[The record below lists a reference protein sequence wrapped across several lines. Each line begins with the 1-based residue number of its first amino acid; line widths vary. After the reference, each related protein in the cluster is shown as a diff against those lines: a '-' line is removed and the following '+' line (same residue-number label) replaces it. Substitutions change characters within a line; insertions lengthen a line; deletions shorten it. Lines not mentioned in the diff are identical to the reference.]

1 MDDHERHAAGAAP
14 VPPAPLLPG
23 PAPSGPGPAGEP
35 PVPHY
40 DRLPL
45 LGAWVK
51 FNVKLML
58 DGVLD
63 LLLLPASFIAV
74 ALGLLRGGDAPD
86 RYFRALLLFGR
97 RTERF
102 VNLFGNHRPGS
113 VDDVLGD
120 YERQVAD
127 EFERR
132 GWSDKAEAALRRTDT
147 TPVHTGGQHSVRTP
161 VDAHVQPSE
170 PPPPPASDDSSGP
183 R

>member
-1 MDDHERHAAGAAP
+1 MDDREPHATGPGPVLPVTELPVTELP
-14 VPPAPLLPG
+14 VPEHPG
-23 PAPSGPGPAGEP
+23 PAPSGQGPAGEP
-35 PVPHY
+35 PVPRY

-51 FNVKLML
+51 FNVKLVL

-86 RYFRALLLFGR
+86 RHFRALLLFGR
-97 RTERF
+97 RSERF
-102 VNLFGNHRPGS
+102 INLFGNHRRGS

-120 YERQVAD
+120 CERQVAD

-132 GWSDKAEAALRRTDT
+132 GWSGKAEAALRRTDI
-147 TPVHTGGQHSVRTP
+147 TPVHTP
-161 VDAHVQPSE
+161 VHTS
-170 PPPPPASDDSSGP
+170 PPPPPADDMPGL

>member
-1 MDDHERHAAGAAP
+1 MDDREPHAEGSGPVLP
-14 VPPAPLLPG
+14 VPVLP
-23 PAPSGPGPAGEP
+23 GPGPAGQGPDGEP

-51 FNVKLML
+51 FNVKLVLDGVL

-86 RYFRALLLFGR
+86 RYFRAMLLFGR

-102 VNLFGNHRPGS
+102 INLFGNHRRGS

-132 GWSDKAEAALRRTDT
+132 GWSGKAEAALRRTDT
-147 TPVHTGGQHSVRTP
+147 TPVNTPGNAPARTAGQT
-161 VDAHVQPSE
+161 
-170 PPPPPASDDSSGP
+170 PPPPPIDDAKGP